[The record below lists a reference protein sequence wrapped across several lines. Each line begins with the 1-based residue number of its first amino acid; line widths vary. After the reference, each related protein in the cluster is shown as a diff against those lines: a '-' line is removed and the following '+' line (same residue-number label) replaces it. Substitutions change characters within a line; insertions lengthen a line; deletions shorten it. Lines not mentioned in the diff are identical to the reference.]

1 MLFDADFR
9 SWSHYEV
16 TGQPT
21 AVLVNANGEVIEH
34 FDGRFKAEDVL
45 QRLNS

>member
-21 AVLVNANGEVIEH
+21 AILVNASGEVVEY
-34 FDGRFKAEDVL
+34 FNGRFDADDVL
-45 QRLNS
+45 RQLG